1 MILTNNPNRPSFK
14 QRVQVYLSKLQ
25 QAGLLVEVIKL
36 PTNKLERL
44 KVFKRASQFD
54 GVLLQKKCLNLFDA
68 ACLRRYSRKIIYDF
82 DDAVMYSPTTPES
95 NRSSHF
101 RLFRRTAKLA
111 DMIIAGNLYLAE
123 HARRFNP
130 NVEILPTGLDTSNYK
145 LCAKPK
151 NDGRTRLVWIG
162 SSSTLK
168 YLAEIKPVLEEI
180 AARFDN
186 VVLRIIADDFLELQN
201 MVVEKC
207 RWSEQTQ
214 VIDLVTSDI
223 GLAPLPNN
231 RFTRGKCGFKIL
243 QYAAAGLPVVASP
256 VATNAEYVCDGI
268 TGFHAINAS
277 QWIDRISELAESAE
291 LQTTMGRE
299 GQTNVK
305 NFDINVIGK
314 RLLDLIGGVLQQD
327 E

>member
-1 MILTNNPNRPSFK
+1 M
-14 QRVQVYLSKLQ
+14 LQ
-25 QAGLLVEVIKL
+25 EGGVFVEVIKL
-36 PTNKLERL
+36 PMSRLERL
-44 KVFKRASQFD
+44 KVFKRASRFG

-68 ACLRRYSRKIIYDF
+68 ACLRRYGRKIIYDF
-82 DDAVMYSPTTPES
+82 DDAVMYSPTAPES
-95 NRSSHF
+95 DRSPHF
-101 RLFRRTAKLA
+101 RLFHRTAKLA

-130 NVEILPTGLDTSNYK
+130 NVQILPTGLDTSSYK
-145 LCAKPK
+145 LRSKLK
-151 NDGRTRLVWIG
+151 NDGKIRLVWIG

-168 YLAEIKPVLEEI
+168 YLAEIKPALEEI

-186 VVLRIIADDFLELQN
+186 VVLRIIADDFLDLQN
-201 MVVEKC
+201 MLVEKC

-256 VATNAEYVCDGI
+256 VATNAEYVCDGV

-277 QWIDRISELAESAE
+277 QWIDKISELTESAE
-291 LQTTMGRE
+291 LRTTMGRE

-305 NFDINVIGK
+305 NFDVDVIGK
-314 RLLDLIGGVLQQD
+314 RLLDLIRGFLQQ
-327 E
+327 EE